1 MAQEQPTRS
10 DYGAK
15 LDFSKDMSYSD
26 YLALDEVLAAQH
38 LLSSNHN
45 ETLFIIIHQVS
56 ELWLKLA
63 LHELSAAREQI
74 KQDNLPPAFKMTA
87 RASRVLEQLI
97 NAWSVLSTLTPSEYS
112 LFRPSLG
119 NASGFQSY
127 QYRLLEFVMG
137 NKNEVMIRP
146 HQHRLDLYVMLDKE
160 LHCPSLYD
168 ETLRL
173 MARRGFDIAPEVVE
187 RDWTKPYQPH
197 DSVEQAWLIA
207 YRDTEKYW
215 DLYELAEELVDLEDL
230 FRQWRHRHVTT
241 VERII
246 GYKSGT
252 GGTAGVPYLRSMLN
266 VQLFPEL
273 WKLRSSL

>member
-1 MAQEQPTRS
+1 MAQEQTTRS

-26 YLALDEVLAAQH
+26 YLALDEVLTAQH
-38 LLSSNHN
+38 LLSTNHN

-97 NAWSVLSTLTPSEYS
+97 NAWTVLSTLTPSEYS
-112 LFRPSLG
+112 LFRPLLG

-146 HQHRLDLYVMLDKE
+146 HQHRLDLFVVLDKE
-160 LHCPSLYD
+160 LRRPSLYD

-173 MARRGFDIAPEVVE
+173 MARRGFAIAPEVTE

-197 DSVEQAWLIA
+197 DSVEQAWLVA

-215 DLYELAEELVDLEDL
+215 DLYELAEELLDLEDL

-246 GYKSGT
+246 GYKPGT

-273 WKLRSSL
+273 WKLRTSL